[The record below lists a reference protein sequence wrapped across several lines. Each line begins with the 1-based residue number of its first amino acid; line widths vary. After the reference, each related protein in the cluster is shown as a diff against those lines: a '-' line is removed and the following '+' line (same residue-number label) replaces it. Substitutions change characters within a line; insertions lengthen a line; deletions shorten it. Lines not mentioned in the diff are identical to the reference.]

1 MYSVFIIFYLALQL
15 STHIVGH
22 KIAKATLSYAENICS
37 KTALYLVYNF
47 SVLPHETPC
56 SWKQG
61 KNQSKF

>member
-37 KTALYLVYNF
+37 KTALYLV
-47 SVLPHETPC
+47 
-56 SWKQG
+56 
-61 KNQSKF
+61 